1 MPNVYED
8 IVKGNL
14 KFEDFQGI
22 ELVACFERD
31 DYDYTEMP
39 IFKLQKK
46 NGNYS
51 KENLKKEMRENCM
64 EIFHGFHYESN
75 TIFRILQDHESWES
89 WIPLLDINMIFTLLD
104 DILFRLDLET
114 YHDFL
119 EFEPQYRYD
128 HSEKMIDVFEE
139 LIEKAWH
146 PSRVLQWCM

>member
-22 ELVACFERD
+22 ELVAYFEND

-39 IFKLQKK
+39 IFRLKK
-46 NGNYS
+46 GDYS
-51 KENLKKEMRENCM
+51 KENLKKEMRKNCM
-64 EIFHGFHYESN
+64 EIFYGFHN
-75 TIFRILQDHESWES
+75 HDNIIFRILQDHVSWES
-89 WIPLLDINMIFTLLD
+89 WIPLLDINMVFTLLD
-104 DILFRLDLET
+104 DILFRRDLET

-119 EFEPQYRYD
+119 EWRDQYKHH

-139 LIEKAWH
+139 LMEKTWH
-146 PSRVLQWCM
+146 PSRALQWCM